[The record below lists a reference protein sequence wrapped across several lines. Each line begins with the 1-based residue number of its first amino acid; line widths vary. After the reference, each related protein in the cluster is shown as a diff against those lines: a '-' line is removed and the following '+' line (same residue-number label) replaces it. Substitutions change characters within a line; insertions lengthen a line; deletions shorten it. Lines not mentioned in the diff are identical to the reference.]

1 MRYNGYNVL
10 RKGVVTIAKDCVTRL
25 SREEVNLIH
34 YFREDSNKSLIRVL
48 VSVELHKKS
57 KDYSTFAN
65 SEIEALKKI
74 ALDLEPDIN
83 GLSKFL
89 DLLSRIQN

>member
-1 MRYNGYNVL
+1 
-10 RKGVVTIAKDCVTRL
+10 
-25 SREEVNLIH
+25 
-34 YFREDSNKSLIRVL
+34 

-65 SEIEALKKI
+65 SEIDALKKI
-74 ALDLEPDIN
+74 ALDLEPEIN